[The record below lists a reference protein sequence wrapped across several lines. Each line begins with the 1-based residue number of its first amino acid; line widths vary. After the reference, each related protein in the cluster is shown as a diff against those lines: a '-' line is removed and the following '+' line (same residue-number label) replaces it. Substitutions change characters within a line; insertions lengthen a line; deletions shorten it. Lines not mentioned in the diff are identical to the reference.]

1 MDGAQY
7 AGACLHYK
15 LYFNALCAC
24 CPQVSSRSQLSAT
37 DLIADKPLHKSKTAI
52 GSTVAPTSASELPTA
67 CVLLNLHQDLIV
79 SLRQLWHTS
88 SLTVAPRSQHDIDS
102 GSLTSLRALVEA
114 LYEI

>member
-7 AGACLHYK
+7 ARACLHYN
-15 LYFNALCAC
+15 LYFDALCAR

-37 DLIADKPLHKSKTAI
+37 DLIADKPPHKSKTAI
-52 GSTVAPTSASELPTA
+52 GS
-67 CVLLNLHQDLIV
+67 
-79 SLRQLWHTS
+79 
-88 SLTVAPRSQHDIDS
+88 TVAPRSQHDIDS